1 MNEEEERTRGSR
13 REEKVLA
20 SRSFQNKA
28 LKRSEEL
35 ELIFI

>member
-20 SRSFQNKA
+20 SRSFNKA